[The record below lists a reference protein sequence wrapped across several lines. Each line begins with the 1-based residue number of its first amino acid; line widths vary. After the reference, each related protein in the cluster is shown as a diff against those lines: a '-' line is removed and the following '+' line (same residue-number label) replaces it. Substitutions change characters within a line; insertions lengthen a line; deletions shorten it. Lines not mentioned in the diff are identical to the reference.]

1 MNCQE
6 FELIAGELAE
16 DQLLSAKTRVS
27 ALAHAESCEH
37 CARRLASER
46 RLSAGLSA
54 LAEGTAG
61 EAPARLKQSLR
72 AAFEARKPVAV
83 GKRGRDFSLSRWWGQ
98 AKVPPTPALATAIAA
113 IVFAVTLSVWL
124 RGSSPKTPEI
134 VTTATLIPT
143 PALAA
148 PVEAH
153 LARRPEIKS
162 ERRTPSRRRGRAAE
176 EDAYIPLTYAAN
188 ADATQDKMVVRVEV
202 SRAALI
208 GMGVPLDAEQGSELV
223 NADLMVGVDGV
234 PLAIR
239 FVKNGVTQGRIQ

>member
-16 DQLLSAKTRVS
+16 DQLLSGKTRVS

-46 RLSAGLSA
+46 RLSAGLNV

-72 AAFEARKPVAV
+72 AAFEARKPVTV
-83 GKRGRDFSLSRWWGQ
+83 GKRGRGFRLSRWWGQ
-98 AKVPPTPALATAIAA
+98 TKVRPTLAVATAITA
-113 IVFAVTLSVWL
+113 IVFVVTLSSWL
-124 RGSSPKTPEI
+124 RDSLPKTPEL
-134 VTTATLIPT
+134 VSTATLIPT
-143 PALAA
+143 PAPATTA
-148 PVEAH
+148 EAH
-153 LARRPEIKS
+153 LAGQPEIKS
-162 ERRTPSRRRGRAAE
+162 ERRAVSRRRVRATE
-176 EDAYIPLTYAAN
+176 EDAYIPLTYAAH
-188 ADATQDKMVVRVEV
+188 ADALQDKMVVRVEV

-208 GMGVPLDAEQGSELV
+208 GMGLPLDAGQGSELV

-239 FVKNGVTQGRIQ
+239 FVKTSETQGRIQ